1 MYMRVAFWCC
11 LSTKVE
17 AHQALPCAAIVR
29 TMYEHMQLQKLAC
42 LHRKHDIHV
51 SRQVTPWHTPSKV

>member
-11 LSTKVE
+11 LSTVSKVE

-29 TMYEHMQLQKLAC
+29 TMYEHMQLQ
-42 LHRKHDIHV
+42 V
-51 SRQVTPWHTPSKV
+51 GYESQVTTTAAAQD